1 MLRRSDEFR
10 ASLDQL
16 KSEVEGTVRVAA
28 IYSVGLSEMSDL
40 EAEFHRRL
48 PSANLEVEYLRPEK
62 IYEYV
67 EADRV
72 DLRTG
77 QLPRADTRNCGASL
91 AQ

>member
-28 IYSVGLSEMSDL
+28 IYSVGLSEMSSL

-48 PSANLEVEYLRPEK
+48 PPPS
-62 IYEYV
+62 
-67 EADRV
+67 
-72 DLRTG
+72 
-77 QLPRADTRNCGASL
+77 
-91 AQ
+91 